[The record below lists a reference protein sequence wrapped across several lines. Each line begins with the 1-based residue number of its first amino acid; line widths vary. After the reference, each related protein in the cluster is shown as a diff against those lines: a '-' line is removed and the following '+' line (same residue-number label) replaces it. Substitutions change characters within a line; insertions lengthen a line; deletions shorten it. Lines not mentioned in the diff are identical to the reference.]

1 MSAAYVL
8 THKGIKAALKG
19 QGVMDQN
26 VRPPERLYLDFD
38 SFFASAEQHFN
49 PALRGKAV
57 GVVALDSAH
66 TGCIAVSREAKARGV
81 KTNMPAR
88 DARAILPDM
97 IFVVARPD
105 VYVRLHN
112 RILEVIET
120 VVPIQHVRSIDE
132 VVCALLP
139 GEGRQGL
146 ALAQRIKAALAQNFS
161 PVLTCSI
168 GLAATEL
175 LAKLAAERHKPDGAY
190 LLETAMLPAAL
201 ADLKLGKLPGIGEGM
216 QTRLAAADVHDFP
229 ALWAL
234 APKQARAIWGSVEG
248 ERFLQELHGVHA
260 PRDQTRKRTFGHSR
274 VLPNDWR
281 SPDRVEDCARQ
292 LLASAARRLRRT
304 DLRASKLTLAM
315 RSQRPR
321 STREKNAQAQRWAW
335 KGQFA
340 PSRDDRSFGRA
351 LAQGLALARAQM
363 RFSPAS
369 VSVMVHGLQAEGDL
383 TGDLF
388 AAVNDDAADRA
399 RWENVSKTIDD
410 LRSRFGGKALSLGQH
425 EDMPGGY
432 VGGKIAFGRIPEAGD
447 FEQAAGADGDTRF
460 CTF

>member
-1 MSAAYVL
+1 MVESICL
-8 THKGIKAALKG
+8 
-19 QGVMDQN
+19 
-26 VRPPERLYLDFD
+26 PERLYLDFD

-49 PALRGKAV
+49 PSLQGKPV

-66 TGCIAVSREAKARGV
+66 TGCIAVSREAKAHGV

-88 DARAILPDM
+88 EARAVVPEM

-105 VYVRLHN
+105 VYVRLHK
-112 RILEVIET
+112 RILRVIET

-132 VVCALLP
+132 LVCALLP
-139 GEGRQGL
+139 SEGRQGL
-146 ALAQRIKAALAQNFS
+146 VLAGRIKQALAHNFS

-175 LAKLAAERHKPDGAY
+175 LAKLAAERLKPNGTL
-190 LLETAMLPAAL
+190 LLEPAMLPECL

-216 QTRLAAADVHDFP
+216 LARLNAAGVRDFS

-248 ERFLQELHGVHA
+248 ERFLQELHGTHA

-274 VLPNDWR
+274 VLPRDWR
-281 SPDRVEDCARQ
+281 SPEKVEDCARQ

-304 DLRASKLTLAM
+304 DLRASKLTLSM
-315 RSQRPR
+315 RSQRVR
-321 STREKNAQAQRWAW
+321 STREKNAQAQRWTW
-335 KGQFA
+335 EGHFQ
-340 PSRDDRSFGRA
+340 PSYDDRSLGRT
-351 LAQGLALARAQM
+351 LSKGLADARAQM
-363 RFSPAS
+363 PFVPSA
-369 VSVMVHGLQAEGDL
+369 VSVMLHGLESEADL

-388 AAVNDDAADRA
+388 AAMSNDAEDQA
-399 RWENVSKTIDD
+399 RWENVSNMMDD

-425 EDMPGGY
+425 EKVPGGY
-432 VGGKIAFGRIPEAGD
+432 VGGKIAFGRIPEVED
-447 FEQAAGADGDTRF
+447 FEDVPGNDGDTHF